1 MASGHWPEP
10 MFATF
15 VVGSLPR
22 PVWVRELIER
32 RKRGEVSPAAAARM
46 LDDAV
51 PAAIRMQEA
60 AGMDFVSDGEW
71 RRESYVKVFA
81 DAVAGFEPDLI
92 AGGRGAAYPAVTATL
107 RQERPIALDE
117 ARFVQRTTTRR
128 TLTAVPSPYTVARRM
143 WSPEHSRAAYATR
156 EDFMEACIPIING
169 ELKRLTSL
177 GVDAIQLDDPW
188 LALLVDP
195 DYRSRVGIDD
205 VDHEID
211 MAVQGVNGAV
221 EGVEH
226 PLISVHLCH
235 AHSNRQHSTRG
246 PYDLVIGALGG
257 MNVRRFAME
266 FATPD
271 AGGIEVLAQFPGG
284 QTAGIGRDRPH
295 RHHGRIFGN
304 RGGTGRSGDA
314 VRACRAAD
322 AESGLRVC
330 PVQHQPDGLGRGV
343 SEVEGIVCGGSI
355 AEVALRR
362 ISD

>member
-1 MASGHWPEP
+1 M
-10 MFATF
+10 
-15 VVGSLPR
+15 
-22 PVWVRELIER
+22 
-32 RKRGEVSPAAAARM
+32 
-46 LDDAV
+46 
-51 PAAIRMQEA
+51 
-60 AGMDFVSDGEW
+60 
-71 RRESYVKVFA
+71 KVFA

-117 ARFVQRTTTRR
+117 ARFVQRTSTRR

-143 WSPEHSRAAYATR
+143 WSPEHSTPAYATR

-195 DYRSRVGIDD
+195 EYRERVGIDD

-235 AHSNRQHSTRG
+235 AHANRQHSTRG

-271 AGGIEVLAQFPGG
+271 AGGIEVLAQFPEDKLLGLG
-284 QTAGIGRDRPH
+284 VIDHTDINS
-295 RHHGRIFGN
+295 RISGN
-304 RGGTGRSGDA
+304 RGETGGSGDA
-314 VRACRAAD
+314 VRARRAAD
-322 AESGLRVC
+322 AESRLRIRA
-330 PVQHQPDGLGRGV
+330 VQHQPDGLGRGV
-343 SEVEGIVCGGSI
+343 SEVAGALCDGGSI
-355 AEVALRR
+355 VESRGTADQRLIA
-362 ISD
+362 SFQTSSGATACG

>member
-1 MASGHWPEP
+1 MTLAAEP
-10 MFATF
+10 LFATF

-32 RKRGEVSPAAAARM
+32 RKRGEVGAAAAERV

-60 AGMDFVSDGEW
+60 AGLDYVSDGEW

-117 ARFVQRTTTRR
+117 ARFVQRSSTRR
-128 TLTAVPSPYTVARRM
+128 TLTAVPSPYTIARRM
-143 WSPEHSRAAYATR
+143 WSPDHSTGAYATR

-169 ELKRLTSL
+169 ELRRLTSL

-188 LALLVDP
+188 LALLVDSE
-195 DYRSRVGIDD
+195 YRERVGIDD

-221 EGVEH
+221 EGVDH
-226 PLISVHLCH
+226 PMISVHLCH
-235 AHSNRQHSTRG
+235 AHANRQHSTRG
-246 PYDLVIGALGG
+246 PYDLIVGALGR
-257 MNVRRFAME
+257 MHVHRFAME

-271 AGGIEVLAQFPGG
+271 AGGIEVLAEFPE
-284 QTAGIGRDRPH
+284 DK
-295 RHHGRIFGN
+295 
-304 RGGTGRSGDA
+304 
-314 VRACRAAD
+314 
-322 AESGLRVC
+322 LL
-330 PVQHQPDGLGRGV
+330 GLGV
-343 SEVEGIVCGGSI
+343 IDHTDINVETPEIVVERAEAAMQYVPAERLTLNPDCGFAPSSI
-355 AEVALRR
+355 NPMDLDEAYLKLQALCAGAELLRR
-362 ISD
+362 RHEK